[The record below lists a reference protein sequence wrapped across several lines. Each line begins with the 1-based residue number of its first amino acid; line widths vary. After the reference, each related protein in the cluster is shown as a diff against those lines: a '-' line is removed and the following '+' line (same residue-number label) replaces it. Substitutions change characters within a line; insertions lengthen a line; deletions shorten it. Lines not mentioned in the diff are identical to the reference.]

1 MKFTTVNL
9 GQLLPRRHW
18 LAIGLTGL
26 FIATTLILLP
36 VKEELERRTYQ
47 FEVPLPEAEPANTE
61 PSEYQWQMQSVQPGD
76 SMAAIFQRQGLSP
89 AVLHALTKTP
99 NGKELALLRPNDKI
113 GFKLD
118 TTGNLDTFRLE
129 RSLFEA
135 YQYTQIEQGYT
146 SEKIVTE
153 PDIVESFA
161 QGTITS
167 SLFEAGSASGLSDNL
182 VMQLAGIF
190 AWDVDFALD
199 IREGDNF
206 SFLYQEKYYQG
217 KKIGDGDIL
226 AASFT
231 NQGKSYYAI
240 RYEDAKGYVQYYTPK
255 GDSMRKA
262 FLRTP
267 VDFARISSRFST
279 ARYHPV
285 LHKIRAHK
293 GVDYAAGTGTPIKAS
308 GDGKVIF
315 AGRKGGYGNVVILQH
330 GTRYTTLY
338 GHMNGFRRG
347 IRVGSKVSQG
357 QVIGYVGKTGLASGP
372 HLHYEFR
379 VDGVH
384 RDPLKIALP
393 NSQPIEAAR
402 KTEFM
407 QYSEVILNRLEA
419 QRVGSTFAG
428 Q

>member
-1 MKFTTVNL
+1 MKFITVNL
-9 GQLLPRRHW
+9 GRLLPRRHW

-26 FIATTLILLP
+26 FVATTLILLP
-36 VKEELERRTYQ
+36 VKEELDRRTFQY
-47 FEVPLPEAEPANTE
+47 EVPLQDANTQAAEPVE
-61 PSEYQWQMQSVQPGD
+61 FQWQMQSVQQGD
-76 SMAAIFQRQGLSP
+76 SMAVLFQRQELSP
-89 AVLHALTKTP
+89 AILHALTKTEH
-99 NGKELALLRPNDKI
+99 GKELALVRPNDKI

-118 TTGNLDTFRLE
+118 AQGNLDTFRLE

-135 YQYTQIEQGYT
+135 YQFHQSEQGFS

-153 PDIVESFA
+153 PDIVESYA

-199 IREGDNF
+199 IREGDHF
-206 SFLYQEKYYQG
+206 AFLYQEKYYQG

-226 AASFT
+226 VASFT
-231 NQGKSYYAI
+231 NQGKTFNAI

-315 AGRKGGYGNVVILQH
+315 AGRKGGYGNVIILQH

-338 GHMNGFRRG
+338 GHMNGFKRG

-384 RDPLKIALP
+384 RDPLTIKLP
-393 NSQPIEAAR
+393 NSQPIEASR
-402 KTEFM
+402 KQEFM
-407 QYSEVILNRLEA
+407 QYSDAMLNRLEN
-419 QRVGSTFAG
+419 QRMGNSFAG

>member
-47 FEVPLPEAEPANTE
+47 FEVPLPEATPA
-61 PSEYQWQMQSVQPGD
+61 EYQWQMQSVQPGD
-76 SMAAIFQRQGLSP
+76 SMAAIFQRQGLPP

-118 TTGNLDTFRLE
+118 VSGNLDTFRLE

-135 YQYTQIEQGYT
+135 YQYSQTEQGFS
-146 SEKIVTE
+146 SEKIITE

-206 SFLYQEKYYQG
+206 SFLYQEKYYKG

-226 AASFT
+226 AASFN

-267 VDFARISSRFST
+267 VDFARISSRFTS

-293 GVDYAAGTGTPIKAS
+293 GVDYAASIGTPIKAS
-308 GDGKVIF
+308 GDGKVFF

-338 GHMNGFRRG
+338 GHMNSFRRG

-357 QVIGYVGKTGLASGP
+357 QIIGYVGKTGLASGP

-407 QYSEVILNRLEA
+407 QYAEAMLNRLES

>member
-47 FEVPLPEAEPANTE
+47 FEVPLPEATPDDATPA
-61 PSEYQWQMQSVQPGD
+61 EYQWQMQSVQPGD
-76 SMAAIFQRQGLSP
+76 SMAAIFQRQGLPP

-118 TTGNLDTFRLE
+118 ANGNLDTFRLE

-135 YQYTQIEQGYT
+135 YQYSQTEQGFN
-146 SEKIVTE
+146 SEKIITE

-161 QGTITS
+161 QGSITS

-182 VMQLAGIF
+182 MMQLAGIF

-206 SFLYQEKYYQG
+206 SFLYQEKYYKG

-226 AASFT
+226 AASFN

-267 VDFARISSRFST
+267 VDFARISSRFTT

-293 GVDYAAGTGTPIKAS
+293 GVDYAASIGTPIKAS

-338 GHMNGFRRG
+338 GHMNSFRRG

-357 QVIGYVGKTGLASGP
+357 QIIGYVGKTGLASGP

-402 KTEFM
+402 KSEFM
-407 QYSEVILNRLEA
+407 QYAEAMLNRLES

>member
-47 FEVPLPEAEPANTE
+47 FEVPLPEAGPANTE
-61 PSEYQWQMQSVQPGD
+61 PAEYQWQMQSVQPGD

-118 TTGNLDTFRLE
+118 ATGNLDTFRLE

-135 YQYTQIEQGYT
+135 YQYTQIEQGYN

-206 SFLYQEKYYQG
+206 SFLYQEKYYKG

-267 VDFARISSRFST
+267 VDFARISSRFTT

-293 GVDYAAGTGTPIKAS
+293 GVDYAASIGTPIKAS

-347 IRVGSKVSQG
+347 IHVGSKVSQG

-407 QYSEVILNRLEA
+407 QYSEVILNRLES
-419 QRVGSTFAG
+419 QRVGNTFAG

>member
-9 GQLLPRRHW
+9 GRVLPRRHW

-26 FIATTLILLP
+26 FVATTLILLP
-36 VKEELERRTYQ
+36 VKEELDRRTYQ
-47 FEVPLPEAEPANTE
+47 YEVPLPEDNSEDKAPA
-61 PSEYQWQMQSVQPGD
+61 EYQWQMQSVQPGD
-76 SMAAIFQRQGLSP
+76 SMAIFFQRQGLPP
-89 AVLHALTKTP
+89 AVLHALTKTEH
-99 NGKELALLRPNDKI
+99 GKELALVRPNDKI

-118 TTGNLDTFRLE
+118 AQGNLDTFRLE
-129 RSLFEA
+129 RSLFES
-135 YQYTQIEQGYT
+135 YQFHQSEQGFS
-146 SEKIVTE
+146 SEKFVAT

-161 QGTITS
+161 QGSITS

-182 VMQLAGIF
+182 MMQLAGIF

-199 IREGDNF
+199 IREGDHF
-206 SFLYQEKYYQG
+206 SFIYQEKYFQG

-226 AASFT
+226 VASFT
-231 NQGKSYYAI
+231 NQGKTYNAI
-240 RYEDAKGYVQYYTPK
+240 RYEDASGYVQYYTPK

-267 VDFARISSRFST
+267 VDFARISSRFTT

-293 GVDYAAGTGTPIKAS
+293 GVDYAAARGTPIKAS

-315 AGRKGGYGNVVILQH
+315 AGRKGGYGNVIILQH
-330 GTRYTTLY
+330 GSRYTTLY
-338 GHMNGFRRG
+338 GHMNGFKRG
-347 IRVGSKVSQG
+347 IHVGSKVSQG
-357 QVIGYVGKTGLASGP
+357 QVIGYVGSTGLASGP

-384 RDPLKIALP
+384 RDPLKVKLP
-393 NSQPIEAAR
+393 NSQPIEASR
-402 KTEFM
+402 KQEFM
-407 QYSEVILNRLEA
+407 HYSEAMLSRLET
-419 QRVGSTFAG
+419 QRSGNNFAS